1 MPKTAALKKEATAE
15 VFSRAFKGLRKEEKL
30 EVIRKLLKTPS
41 LRKSRG
47 SILLEL
53 LDNPEIRED
62 LYDLFLIAEAKK
74 EKGTYTP
81 LDEFLKKKK
90 AK

>member
-1 MPKTAALKKEATAE
+1 MPKSAALKQEAKAE
-15 VFSRAFKGLRKEEKL
+15 VISMAFKGLSKQEKI
-30 EVIRKLLKTPS
+30 EVIKKLIKNPS
-41 LRKSRG
+41 IKKSRG
-47 SILLEL
+47 SILVEL
-53 LDNPEIRED
+53 LDNPELRED